1 MTTEREDP
9 KRKEGSTSGPD
20 LDYLFGT
27 WTESEAKDFLESV
40 RSCEQ
45 IDEDF

>member
-1 MTTEREDP
+1 MTTERGGP
-9 KRKEGSTSGPD
+9 KTKEGSTIGPD